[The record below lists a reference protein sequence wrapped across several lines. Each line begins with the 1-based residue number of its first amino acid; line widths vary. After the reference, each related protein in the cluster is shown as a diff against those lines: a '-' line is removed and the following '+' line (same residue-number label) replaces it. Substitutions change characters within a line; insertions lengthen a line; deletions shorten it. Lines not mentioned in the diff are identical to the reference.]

1 MEGKHVAAENPH
13 LQLGETDELCN
24 CFLFVVTLI
33 MYQHIPEQYKK
44 H

>member
-1 MEGKHVAAENPH
+1 MEVKHLAAEKPH
-13 LQLGETDELCN
+13 LQLGERDELCN
-24 CFLFVVTLI
+24 WFLFVVTFI